1 MRIHSLEINGIGP
14 YPGRETIDFE
24 QLNEAGVFV
33 FSGPTGAGKSTI
45 LDAITFALFGEVP
58 RGSSDRE
65 LVSTLRPTT
74 ETPEVVLDVTIG
86 TRRLKIRRIPT
97 HDRRHRRKSAE
108 EKTEGE
114 IGSEDLTEE
123 SQALLIE
130 ELVDGDWVTATDVTK
145 TKGRGTDTLED
156 LLGMTAE
163 QFEQVVLLPQGKFD
177 QFLKADPADRQ
188 KLLKALFPGT
198 ELSAIEKWFE
208 DRATAD
214 RKAKDDKEAEIGTC
228 LTRLDNIVVRLRQ
241 DDEEFPPAPGTPIDS
256 KEVADWTERASKAV
270 DLRLTTAEKASEEA
284 SQKKEAA
291 EKALSGAT
299 EQNRRAER
307 RRQCDQKLEEL
318 EKRSDW
324 AEGSRSAIENAGRAQ
339 VPKSRIDDLEESERR
354 LTEKTAT
361 REAAARRLRD
371 LDLDPDLS
379 TGDLEALSRES
390 TRDLNSV
397 KEFLDRDAKALR
409 ELEVKRD
416 ALEKRQSELAA
427 DEPPELKAANDA
439 VAEAEEAR
447 TGAEAELIRIR
458 GLRME
463 GMAAHLAAVLEDG
476 EPCSVCGSLEHPRP
490 ATAADDHV
498 GAEEEEAA
506 AAAVTAA
513 AAEENRARS
522 AREKLI
528 ADLGA
533 DRARNETELKGT
545 SDRIEEL
552 SETLVRLR
560 GTEPT
565 LESRRDSLTDI
576 TEAIEGI
583 LGASRALD
591 EAMSNFEES
600 KKKCDDQIIKSGF
613 ADSSEVIAA
622 FLEPAEIDSLKGEL
636 EAYQTDLSETRG
648 LLSGELAKVDASD
661 IVDIEPLQEAVSK
674 ARIEAE
680 LAASAK
686 GTAESDRDD
695 FEEGTRGLPDLLEE
709 LAGLRVVA
717 ERSGRLSTEINAKEQ
732 GGVSLTNFVLAERLK
747 RVIEAANVHLAR
759 ISDNQYQL
767 RFEAGG
773 SRKHASGGLGIKVSD
788 SKAAREELR
797 IRNPGTLSGGESFYT
812 SLSLALGVALVV
824 QTESGGRPI
833 ETLFIDEGFGSLDAD
848 TLDEV
853 LTVIEMMRQEG
864 RTIGL
869 VSHVEE
875 MKERITTRVV
885 VTPGPDGSSL
895 DLKNGA

>member
-1 MRIHSLEINGIGP
+1 VRIHSLEINGIGP
-14 YPGRETIDFE
+14 YPGREAIDFE
-24 QLNEAGVFV
+24 ELNEAGVFV

-145 TKGRGTDTLED
+145 TKGRGPDTLED

-214 RKAKDDKEAEIGTC
+214 RKAKEAKETEIETC
-228 LTRLDNIVVRLRQ
+228 LTRLDNIVARLRQ
-241 DDEEFPPAPGTPIDS
+241 DDKEFPPVPEPPIDS
-256 KEVADWTERASKAV
+256 KEITDWTERASEAV
-270 DLRLTTAEKASEEA
+270 DLRLTTAEKASKEA
-284 SQKKEAA
+284 TQKKEAA
-291 EKALSGAT
+291 EKALAGAT
-299 EQNRRAER
+299 EQNQRAK
-307 RRQCDQKLEEL
+307 RRQKCDKKLEEL

-324 AEGSRSAIENAGRAQ
+324 AEESQSAIEKAGRAL
-339 VPKSRIDDLEESERR
+339 VPKSRIDDLEESKRR
-354 LTEKTAT
+354 LTQKTAA
-361 REAAARRLRD
+361 REAAAQRLRE

-379 TGDLEALSRES
+379 TGDLEALSRKS

-397 KEFLDRDAKALR
+397 TEFLNKDAKALR
-409 ELEVKRD
+409 ELKEKRV
-416 ALEKRQSELAA
+416 ALEKRHGELAA
-427 DEPPELKAANDA
+427 DEPRELKAANDSLA
-439 VAEAEEAR
+439 KSEKAR
-447 TGAEAELIRIR
+447 TGAEAELSRVR
-458 GLRME
+458 DLRME

-490 ATAADDHV
+490 AAAAEDHV
-498 GAEEEEAA
+498 GAEEEKAA

-513 AAEENRARS
+513 VAEENRTRS

-528 ADLGA
+528 ADLEA
-533 DRARNETELKGT
+533 DRARKETELKVT
-545 SDRIEEL
+545 SDRIREL
-552 SETLVRLR
+552 SETRERLR
-560 GTEPT
+560 DTEPT
-565 LESRRDSLTDI
+565 LESRRESLTDM

-583 LGASRALD
+583 LVASRAVD
-591 EAMSNFEES
+591 EATRNFKES
-600 KKKCDDQIIKSGF
+600 KKKSDDEISESGF

-622 FLEPAEIDSLKGEL
+622 FLEPAEIDSLKKGL
-636 EAYQTDLSETRG
+636 EAYNTDLNETRG
-648 LLSGELAKVDASD
+648 LLNGELAEVDASD
-661 IVDIEPLQEAVSK
+661 IVDIPPLEATVAK
-674 ARIEAE
+674 ARRVAE

-686 GTAESDRDD
+686 GTAKSDKDD
-695 FEEGTRGLPDLLEE
+695 FEEGTRRLPDLLEE
-709 LAGLRVVA
+709 LAELRVVA
-717 ERSGRLSTEINAKEQ
+717 ERSSRLTTEINAKEQ

-788 SKAAREELR
+788 SKAPREELR

-853 LTVIEMMRQEG
+853 LTVIEMMHQEG

-885 VTPGPDGSSL
+885 VTPGPNGSSL